1 MLRAFAECAGRREG
15 EDVMQHGIR
24 GLIVATAMCA
34 VTLGPAGAT
43 GVRAGVAL
51 CEPGSGASE
60 QASTTEAGFAGRG
73 GEPRE
78 PDLGQT
84 HQDLPAS
91 AKGNA
96 GPDFSAQVPVYVHVV
111 TDGAVGSL
119 TTKQI
124 NDQIRVLNVTFA
136 GGEGGAETGF
146 SFRLAGV
153 TRTDNADWFYANPGG
168 VNEHSMKK
176 ALRQGGSD
184 ALNLYST
191 TAGDFLGWA
200 YLPDIL
206 TKPGQA
212 YLDGVVIDWES
223 MLGTS
228 ATYAGRFDQG
238 ETATHEVGHWL
249 NLEHTFF
256 GGCSAKGDFVD
267 DTPAQKTPTSGCPE
281 GKDTCSAPGLDPIHN
296 YMDYSFDSCYTEF
309 TAGQT
314 QRMRDAWLLF
324 RA

>member
-1 MLRAFAECAGRREG
+1 MVNRL
-15 EDVMQHGIR
+15 R
-24 GLIVATAMCA
+24 GLMVATVMGA

-43 GVRAGVAL
+43 GVQA
-51 CEPGSGASE
+51 GASLCGPHADVSE
-60 QASTTEAGFAGRG
+60 HSGTVAASFAGRG

-84 HQDLPAS
+84 HQDLPAA
-91 AKGNA
+91 AKGKA
-96 GPDFSAQVPVYVHVV
+96 GPGFKAQVPVYVHVV
-111 TDGAVGSL
+111 TDGAIGSL

-136 GGEGGAETGF
+136 GGEGGADTGF

-153 TRTDNADWFYANPGG
+153 TRTDNAGWFYANPNG
-168 VNEHSMKK
+168 VDQHSMKRT
-176 ALRQGGSD
+176 LHQGGPE

-200 YLPDIL
+200 YLPDIV

-228 ATYAGRFDQG
+228 TTYAGRFDQG

-256 GGCSAKGDFVD
+256 GGCNAKGDFVA

-309 TAGQT
+309 TPGQT